1 MIKRKEWKEFRD
13 VGLLF
18 VINQF
23 LHLFGQAIV
32 FRFSEKNEVI
42 EVYPARV
49 KFRGF
54 DQKST
59 SEGYE
64 KITKYLKENIKELD
78 EEVNIK
84 TTHED

>member
-1 MIKRKEWKEFRD
+1 M
-13 VGLLF
+13 
-18 VINQF
+18 
-23 LHLFGQAIV
+23 
-32 FRFSEKNEVI
+32 
-42 EVYPARV
+42 YPARV